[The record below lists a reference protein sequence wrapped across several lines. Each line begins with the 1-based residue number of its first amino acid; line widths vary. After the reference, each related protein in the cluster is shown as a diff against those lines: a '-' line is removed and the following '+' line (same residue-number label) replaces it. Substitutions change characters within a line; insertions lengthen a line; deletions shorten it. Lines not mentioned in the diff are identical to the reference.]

1 MNQSAEEVKESDK
14 LYSRAPIEEDVP
26 LFDKSYESKKG
37 FNLTEER
44 FNEEKKDKDLNR
56 KLMELLTGWGFN
68 LILICYALILIIHVV
83 DTIVLSSGWIV
94 SGLSESIFEL
104 CKSTITM
111 LLGFLFAKSFDFK
124 K

>member
-56 KLMELLTGWGFN
+56 KLMMGF
-68 LILICYALILIIHVV
+68 
-83 DTIVLSSGWIV
+83 
-94 SGLSESIFEL
+94 
-104 CKSTITM
+104 
-111 LLGFLFAKSFDFK
+111 
-124 K
+124 